1 MWGCLFRQGCLSED
15 PWIWMIRSKERE
27 TISKILIHRPNK
39 AKNQLIT
46 RNKKS
51 QTHQLISCQAS
62 GATSMKI
69 NSGFTADK
77 IANQLAK
84 EGGGG
89 GRRQM
94 AVSGVQKLQSFANPW
109 QLCRVQKEQG
119 GGQVERGIKAA
130 VACYTQ
136 LVTELLWLSPMA
148 DHCSLSYLYILL
160 LLKLFITISLCI
172 HTLSPMFLYTS
183 RIVQATGETWLW
195 MSEPQ
200 CQFLESGWGTDIP
213 VCGAL

>member
-1 MWGCLFRQGCLSED
+1 
-15 PWIWMIRSKERE
+15 MIRSKERE
-27 TISKILIHRPNK
+27 TIRKILIHRPNK

-51 QTHQLISCQAS
+51 QAHQLISYQAS

-69 NSGFTADK
+69 NSGFIADK

-89 GRRQM
+89 RGRGAERRQM
-94 AVSGVQKLQSFANPW
+94 AVSGVQKLQSSANPW

-136 LVTELLWLSPMA
+136 LVTMLLWLSPMA